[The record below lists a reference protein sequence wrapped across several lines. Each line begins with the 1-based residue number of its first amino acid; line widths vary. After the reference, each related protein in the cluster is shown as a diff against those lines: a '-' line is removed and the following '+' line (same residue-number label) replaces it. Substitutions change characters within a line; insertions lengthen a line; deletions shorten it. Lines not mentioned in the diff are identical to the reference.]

1 MEIHMVGHAS
11 IFVKTKDCRILM
23 DPVLWDPFYGGTNE
37 VCPKREVI
45 PERIPEFDFLV
56 ISHKHLDH
64 FDIRSIAYLPKTVDV
79 LIPRDKLIENYLR
92 QLGYSHIYP
101 LKDFSEVKMGSTTL
115 LTTRSENRVP
125 EYGMVFADESGV
137 FWNQVDTILSPKTI
151 KAVLSRYSKIDFL
164 LAMWQPM
171 LEGCYQF
178 NKTISFPYSIYNQVL
193 YTISL
198 IQPKAIA
205 PGANGFKYV
214 NGSSWLNQI
223 VFPVTR
229 EQFCQDVK
237 SVCPE
242 LGQNVFAL
250 DPGDIL
256 TFAGSEFCH
265 LPGVCEYVRKVAD
278 NRESLAFSPVKI
290 GTELKDN
297 NPQGHDVEF
306 LKKEIEEEICFNLP
320 KFITENWDYL
330 FLEHRKW
337 KVIYQLEVTFP
348 DGIQQWVFDFSDKNI
363 QPYKGYNPLAN
374 FFSYITASGFY
385 GLLKGTLSSEY
396 VREGGYYRSY
406 HKVYSVAP
414 LGINYPTSTGL
425 IGQVIEEPLSLRFS
439 ANQQNP
445 ESDTALNLE
454 IEKWS
459 TPNID
464 RSESSKSKN
473 RMMKIGDVLLKPTK
487 ELSLLWG
494 LPKN

>member
-1 MEIHMVGHAS
+1 MEIHMIGHAS

-23 DPVLWDPFYGGTNE
+23 DPVLWDPFYGKTNE

-45 PERIPEFDFLV
+45 HERIPEFDFLV
-56 ISHKHLDH
+56 ISHKHVDH
-64 FDIRSIAYLPKTVDV
+64 FDIRSLAYLPKTVDV

-115 LTTRSENRVP
+115 LTTRSENPVP
-125 EYGMVFADESGV
+125 EYGMVFADDTGV

-151 KAVLSRYSKIDFL
+151 KGVLSRYSKIDFL

-178 NKTISFPYSIYNQVL
+178 NKSISFPYSIYNQVL

-205 PGANGFKYV
+205 PGANGFKYI
-214 NGSSWLNQI
+214 NDSSWLNQI

-256 TFAGSEFCH
+256 TFVDSEFHH
-265 LPGVCEYVRKVAD
+265 LAGMCEYVKKVAD
-278 NRESLAFSPVKI
+278 NRESLAFSPVKVD
-290 GTELKDN
+290 TELKDS
-297 NPQGHDVEF
+297 NPQYHDVEF
-306 LKKEIEEEICFNLP
+306 LKNEIEEEIYSNLP
-320 KFITENWDYL
+320 KFIAENFDSL

-348 DGIQQWVFDFSDKNI
+348 DSCQQWVFDFSDKNI
-363 QPYKGYNPLAN
+363 KPYKGFNSLAN

-385 GLLKGTLSSEY
+385 GLLKGTLGREY
-396 VREGGYYRSY
+396 VLQGGYYRTY
-406 HKVYSVAP
+406 HKVYSVTP
-414 LGINYPTSTGL
+414 LGINYPTSTEL
-425 IGQVIEEPLSLRFS
+425 IGQVIEDPLSLRIS
-439 ANQQNP
+439 AIHQNP
-445 ESDTALNLE
+445 DSDKPLDLE
-454 IEKWS
+454 IEKWGDS
-459 TPNID
+459 HID
-464 RSESSKSKN
+464 SSESSKSN
-473 RMMKIGDVLLKPTK
+473 NHMMKIGDVLLKPTN
-487 ELSLLWG
+487 ELSLPWE